1 LLVLD
6 EPMQGIDI
14 GAKREVARIIRKLA
28 DEGVSIVV
36 GSTDAADLVGLCER
50 VLVLNR
56 GRLAA
61 VAEGVDVAEERLT
74 LMAANPETEEEPRA

>member
-1 LLVLD
+1 VLD

-14 GAKREVARIIRKLA
+14 GAKREIAQIVRNLA
-28 DEGVSIVV
+28 DEGVSVVV
-36 GSTDAADLVGLCER
+36 GSTDVADLIGLCER

-61 VAEGVDVAEERLT
+61 IAEGVEVAEERLT
-74 LMAANPETEEEPRA
+74 LLAANPENEKEPTR